1 MTFLES
7 LLPTSGY
14 LVVAEQLDKGFR
26 HHWCDNDEM
35 AQRVIDLLEKANKT
49 VFIGQ
54 SSFKTTDNR
63 KSVNALAARNFWL
76 DIDVAADGSKD
87 FLSQKDALTA
97 LFAFCKATG
106 LPAPSVLS
114 SGYGL
119 YAHWRLQTEIPSSL
133 WKGAADLLKG
143 LTIHHSFKVDQSRTA
158 DMSSVLRPLGSLN
171 KKHGGRKEVKLI
183 YEAPPLNAL
192 EFIKA
197 LKAATEGAGIKL
209 STPKITVIQNAE
221 FLAGLEQDHRPSS
234 ARIIEGKCAQVA
246 AFAAC
251 RGNVS
256 EPHWYAMIGVLRHTT
271 ESKEL
276 IHEWSQGH
284 EAYSASATE
293 QKINQHVSAGAG
305 PTTCAVFNSTNPGI
319 CAGCRY
325 TERTKSPITL
335 GYAAERP
342 LERGSEAESEISDYP
357 TPPDRF
363 TVSETGLYF
372 NDGGEQVRIYPYPIY
387 ITSVNRDFFGES
399 FTIRHRLPHDGWK
412 EVTLASNKTCE
423 QKSYFSALIDGHI
436 GVTGKV
442 EKGLFMLYTESFMAK
457 LRNDQQLSV
466 LSGQMGWHEDKGEL
480 SFIHGAEIYRKDG
493 TTHKVGYSASAP
505 DFVRGIKPEGAKEQW
520 VENTKILNQ
529 RGMEGLAFEFLCA
542 SFGAPLVRFTGYEG
556 AMLSV
561 VGGSGLGKTLTGKW
575 GISAWGDPMKLTL
588 NQDDTRNVLV
598 GRLGVYNTL
607 PAYIDEVSNIT
618 PESLSDLAYKIT
630 QGRDKARMSR
640 NAVEKSNLN
649 GWNTLAVVSSN
660 HSLIDKLA
668 ILKGEP
674 GAEINRIFE
683 YEVTEGYTK
692 EEGAQ
697 VYEGFSENY
706 GQVGKEYAQWLV
718 QHQDEHKA
726 KLKAIADILDRKAA
740 TMPEE
745 RFWTMTGAVAIYGG
759 MIAKKLG
766 LSHVNVDSLLGWT
779 VSTIK
784 AMRKYKSTQSF
795 DAVSFLGAL
804 LDRNSNGVLCVAAYN
819 PADKFS
825 QLGYREPKGR
835 LVARIELDCM
845 QLWVSGDAIKQELA
859 KLHISPRKLAA
870 VLSKLGL
877 EDTGAR
883 ISLGRGTVHNGISQ
897 ISWRFNLANPA
908 LGHRMLALVQGL
920 ESVAKEERG

>member
-1 MTFLES
+1 MTFLQS
-7 LLPTSGY
+7 LLPESGY
-14 LVVAEQLDKGFR
+14 IVIAEQQEKGFR
-26 HHWCDNDEM
+26 HHWCDNAEM
-35 AQRVIDLLEKANKT
+35 AQRYIDLLERANKT
-49 VFIGQ
+49 VFVGM
-54 SSFKTTDNR
+54 SSFRTTENR
-63 KSVNALAARNFWL
+63 KGVNALAARNFWL

-87 FLSQKDALTA
+87 FLSQRDALTA
-97 LFAFCKATG
+97 LFAFCKSTG
-106 LPAPSVLS
+106 LPAPSVVS

-119 YAHWRLQTEIPSSL
+119 YAHWRLDTEIPSSL
-133 WKGAADLLKG
+133 WKGAADILKK
-143 LTIHHSFKVDQSRTA
+143 LTAHHSFKVDQSRTA
-158 DMSSVLRPLGSLN
+158 DMSSVLRPLGSFN
-171 KKHGGRKEVKLI
+171 KKHEGRKEVKLI
-183 YEAPPLNAL
+183 YEVAPLNAL
-192 EFIKA
+192 NFIRT
-197 LKAATEGAGIKL
+197 LKSATEGAGIKL
-209 STPKITVIQNAE
+209 VEPKITITQNAE
-221 FLAGLEQDHRPSS
+221 FLAGLEQDSRPSS
-234 ARIIEGKCAQVA
+234 ARIIESKCAQVA
-246 AFAAC
+246 AFAASK
-251 RGNVS
+251 GAVP
-256 EPHWYAMIGVLRHTT
+256 EPLWYNMIGMLRYTT
-271 ESKEL
+271 EGKEI

-284 EAYSASATE
+284 AEYSASATE
-293 QKINQHVSAGAG
+293 QKITQHVSAGAG
-305 PTTCAVFNSTNPGI
+305 PTTCAVFNSTNPGV

-325 TERTKSPITL
+325 AERTKSPITL
-335 GYAAERP
+335 GYEKEKPIEIPKGAEDAA
-342 LERGSEAESEISDYP
+342 ADYP
-357 TPPDRF
+357 TPPEGF

-372 NDGGEQVRIYPYPIY
+372 NDGGEQVRVYPYPIY
-387 ITSVNRDFFGES
+387 ITSINRDFFGES

-423 QKSYFSALIDGHI
+423 QKSYFSALIDAHI
-436 GVTGKV
+436 GVTGKN
-442 EKGLFMLYTESFMAK
+442 EKGLFMLYTESFMTK
-457 LRNDQQLSV
+457 LRKDQQLAT
-466 LSGQMGWHEDKGEL
+466 LSGQMGWYEDRGEL

-505 DFVRGIKPEGAKEQW
+505 DFVRGIKPEGAKEKW

-529 RGMEGLAFEFLCA
+529 EGMEGLAFEFLCA

-575 GISAWGDPMKLTL
+575 GISAWGDPKKLTL

-660 HSLIDKLA
+660 HSLIDKLG
-668 ILKGEP
+668 ILKGDP

-683 YEVTEGYTK
+683 YEVTDGYTK

-697 VYEGFSENY
+697 VYEGFAENY

-718 QHQDEHKA
+718 QHQDEHKE
-726 KLKAIADILDRKAA
+726 KLKAIADILDRKAG
-740 TMPEE
+740 TTPEE

-766 LSHVNVDSLLGWT
+766 LSHVNVDTLLGWT
-779 VSTIK
+779 VSTIRS
-784 AMRKYKSTQSF
+784 MRKYKTAQTF

-804 LDRNSNGVLCVAAYN
+804 LDKNSNGVLCVASYS

-825 QLGYREPKGR
+825 QQGYREPKGR
-835 LVARIELDCM
+835 LVARIELDVM
-845 QLWVSGDAIKQELA
+845 QLWVSSDAIKQELM

-870 VLSKLGL
+870 VLGKMGL

-897 ISWRFNLANPA
+897 VSWRFNLANPA
-908 LGHRMLALVQGL
+908 LGHRMLGLVQGL
-920 ESVAKEERG
+920 ENVIKGERG